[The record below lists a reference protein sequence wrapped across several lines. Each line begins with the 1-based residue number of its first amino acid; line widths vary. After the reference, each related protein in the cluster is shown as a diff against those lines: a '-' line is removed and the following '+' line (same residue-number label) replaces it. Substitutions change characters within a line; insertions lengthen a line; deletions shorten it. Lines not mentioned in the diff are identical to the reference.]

1 MWARS
6 KTSTYGAW
14 AALTVAALFWSGQVA
29 PHGNVA
35 LIDDQCYLELGF
47 VDAHFTIFQP
57 ELSGHTEYCEDLPH
71 PGETVFVL
79 EYANSGPYL
88 LPMDFRIIR
97 DEPKLGP
104 DASWEDIQKI
114 QDLDALTVFYSP
126 PRVHPFE
133 VFSTRFAFTQ
143 SGDYVGIMSAREPRT
158 GNQAHAVF
166 AFEVGPEAEGLPVLA
181 LVLLVVLL
189 LTVGVWFL
197 NRKKT

>member
-1 MWARS
+1 MT
-6 KTSTYGAW
+6 TSQRALAAW
-14 AALTVAALFWSGQVA
+14 AVGVLLWSSQALS
-29 PHGNVA
+29 HGNVA

-97 DEPKLGP
+97 DAPGLGP

-126 PRVHPFE
+126 PQVHRFE
-133 VFSTRFAFTQ
+133 VFSTRFEFTQ
-143 SGDYVGIMSAREPRT
+143 SGDYVGIMSAQEPRT

-166 AFEVGPEAEGLPVLA
+166 AFQVGPEAKGLPTLV
-181 LVLLVVLL
+181 LVLLVVWLAAM
-189 LTVGVWFL
+189 GIWFVKK
-197 NRKKT
+197 KKT

>member
-1 MWARS
+1 MAIS
-6 KTSTYGAW
+6 NTSEYAAW
-14 AALTVAALFWSGQVA
+14 AALTVAALFWPGQA
-29 PHGNVA
+29 IPHGNVA
-35 LIDDQCYLELGF
+35 LIDDQCYMELGF

-57 ELSGHTEYCEDLPH
+57 DLSGHTEYCEDLPH

-97 DEPKLGP
+97 DEPQLGP

-114 QDLDALTVFYSP
+114 EDLDELTVFYSP
-126 PRVHPFE
+126 PQVHPFE
-133 VFSTRFAFTQ
+133 VFSTRFEFTQ

-166 AFEVGPEAEGLPVLA
+166 AFEVGPEAEGLSVLA
-181 LVLLVVLL
+181 VGLLVVWLT
-189 LTVGVWFL
+189 TVGIWFIK
-197 NRKKT
+197 RERS